1 MPMRDKAL
9 KSLIDSLPSKS
20 EIDTPTSS
28 QPGSRAELMGFLD
41 DLISHKRLGEALKAA
56 REEQKL
62 STRALA
68 KQVDLSHT
76 RIQAIESAN
85 ATLEMQTVAKIA
97 EALGYQINVQFI
109 PKDSSRNQKTF
120 GVLI

>member
-1 MPMRDKAL
+1 MPKSDKAL
-9 KSLIDSLPSKS
+9 QSLIDSLPSKS
-20 EIDTPTSS
+20 EIEPPEFS
-28 QPGSRAELMGFLD
+28 QPGSRAELMAFLD

-56 REEQKL
+56 REEQGL

-85 ATLEMQTVAKIA
+85 ETLEMQTVAKIA
-97 EALGYQINVQFI
+97 EALGYRINVQFI
-109 PKDSSRNQKTF
+109 PNDTSKSLNTF